1 MKKLIATIALLVG
14 LAVSSQ
20 AADWWATDLNR
31 ADAETVYR
39 SYLLDNVSTNAALAA
54 TPFVETFVPDGQTH
68 MSLLVGAT
76 PAQLTTLAA
85 SMSAADIAAAAKV
98 IEYAGNGWSIAA
110 QNNAASNIV
119 ALAAAYGVTDQP
131 VPWADVA
138 AAMQAERADATASN
152 DVMRVLNVVGDG
164 TTMLSYKEFYS
175 ENGGDVSNVR
185 GQP

>member
-1 MKKLIATIALLVG
+1 MMKLLATIALLVG

-39 SYLLDNVSTNAALAA
+39 WQVLSTAGTNAALAA

-68 MSLLVGAT
+68 MSLLVGVT
-76 PAQLTTLAA
+76 PAQLTTLAD
-85 SMSAADIAAAAKV
+85 SMSAADIVVAAQV
-98 IEYAGNGWSIAA
+98 IEYAGNGWSIAV
-110 QNNAASNIV
+110 QNSAASSII
-119 ALAAAYGVTDQP
+119 ALATSYGVTDQP

-138 AAMQAERADATASN
+138 TAMQVERADATASN

-164 TTMLSYKEFYS
+164 TSMLSYKEFYS
-175 ENGGDVSNVR
+175 ENGGDVFNVVT
-185 GQP
+185 P